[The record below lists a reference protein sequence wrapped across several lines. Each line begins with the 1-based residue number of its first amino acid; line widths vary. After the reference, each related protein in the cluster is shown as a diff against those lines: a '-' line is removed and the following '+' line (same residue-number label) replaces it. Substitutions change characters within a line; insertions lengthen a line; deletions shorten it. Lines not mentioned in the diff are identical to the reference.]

1 MKKAKT
7 IAALLA
13 VCLVF
18 GMAGCSTNDGDIKD
32 NLIDGFNGLLQHFS
46 KYALTDKK
54 DLQGKKTEGEDTYTG
69 SYTAEY
75 DDFSGTEYL
84 FGGTGLERENGNELT
99 VTYELTVESGSAEL
113 YWREGEEKHLI
124 ADTSQSD
131 TYSITLSS
139 QDNYIVIFG
148 ENFQG
153 TVDISV
159 T

>member
-1 MKKAKT
+1 MNMKKAKT
-7 IAALLA
+7 IAVALLT

-18 GMAGCSTNDGDIKD
+18 SMAGCSSNIKD

-46 KYALTDKK
+46 KYALTDEK
-54 DLQGKKTEGEDTYTG
+54 DLQGDKTKGEDTYTG

-113 YWREGEEKHLI
+113 CWMEGEEKHLI
-124 ADTSQSD
+124 ADTSKSD

-139 QDNYIVIFG
+139 QDNYIVILG
-148 ENFQG
+148 ENFHG
-153 TVDISV
+153 TADISV

>member
-1 MKKAKT
+1 MKRGK
-7 IAALLA
+7 ALLA
-13 VCLVF
+13 AVLVLCMAF
-18 GMAGCSTNDGDIKD
+18 ALAGCSKD
-32 NLIDGFNGLLQHFS
+32 SILDGFNDLLHHVSQ
-46 KYALTDKK
+46 YALTNEK

-75 DDFSGTEYL
+75 DNFSGTEYL

-99 VTYELTVESGSAEL
+99 VTYELTVESAEL
-113 YWREGEEKHLI
+113 YWREGEERHLI

>member
-1 MKKAKT
+1 MKRGK
-7 IAALLA
+7 ALLA
-13 VCLVF
+13 AVLVLCMAF
-18 GMAGCSTNDGDIKD
+18 ALAGCSKD
-32 NLIDGFNGLLQHFS
+32 SILDGFNDLLHHVSQ
-46 KYALTDKK
+46 YALTNEK

-75 DDFSGTEYL
+75 DNFSGTEYL

-113 YWREGEEKHLI
+113 YWREGEERHLI